1 MGVCSIVCACMHSRA
16 LCTLCMCV
24 YMHARMLHKCKPT
37 VVHVCSL
44 VRQGAHQHAQIF
56 LTGLWTCS
64 RGTLLLVSA
73 VDYWNWW
80 WFLVQLQNA
89 YIALDALQPDTYSN
103 QQKTILFLEKVCNSL
118 LCFTLDQGLPAVS
131 CLGFTKSPVRTCHH
145 NCVPNL

>member
-1 MGVCSIVCACMHSRA
+1 VFVVSCVLVCIHVHCVPFVCVFTCMHACCTSASQQLCMFVA
-16 LCTLCMCV
+16 LC
-24 YMHARMLHKCKPT
+24 
-37 VVHVCSL
+37 
-44 VRQGAHQHAQIF
+44 QGAHQHAQIF

-131 CLGFTKSPVRTCHH
+131 CLGFTKSPVRTCHQ